1 MSGYQITGII
11 YIHIGMN
18 RYLYREREREGE
30 REREKETDGGIFFP
44 LSFRSWFVV
53 GAVVPELQ
61 ASSRLASPCVGH
73 RASRLP
79 DVAE

>member
-1 MSGYQITGII
+1 M
-11 YIHIGMN
+11 
-18 RYLYREREREGE
+18 
-30 REREKETDGGIFFP
+30 REREKERDGGVFFP
-44 LSFRSWFVV
+44 LSFRSWFVA

-79 DVAE
+79 DVAA